1 MNVIERNLQE
11 IGKSLLVTLPKSW
24 TNSLKLKK
32 GSKIKIMISE
42 QGNLLIAPEFV
53 KKQSLNQ
60 ETTIIFDEFFSKRFF
75 KAYFHGYDKIIIN
88 FKDRHDGLYEF
99 LKKFM
104 NVQIIEE
111 SSSRVV
117 VKVFKIDELS
127 IQECLKR
134 MFFLSIN
141 MFDEVGNKSKLQEL
155 RISLIKFYY
164 MLVMQIRRF
173 LSEGKYTEENQISLI
188 KAMDYRMIAEKIER
202 ISGVLLNLKK
212 DSYLVQIKEF
222 YSDSFNYF
230 INEEF
235 DKSLGLLKQEKILL
249 NKIKNKDLLE
259 ILKYAKNI
267 GMLIK

>member
-1 MNVIERNLQE
+1 
-11 IGKSLLVTLPKSW
+11 
-24 TNSLKLKK
+24 
-32 GSKIKIMISE
+32 
-42 QGNLLIAPEFV
+42 
-53 KKQSLNQ
+53 
-60 ETTIIFDEFFSKRFF
+60 
-75 KAYFHGYDKIIIN
+75 
-88 FKDRHDGLYEF
+88 
-99 LKKFM
+99 
-104 NVQIIEE
+104 
-111 SSSRVV
+111 
-117 VKVFKIDELS
+117 
-127 IQECLKR
+127 
-134 MFFLSIN
+134 
-141 MFDEVGNKSKLQEL
+141 
-155 RISLIKFYY
+155 
-164 MLVMQIRRF
+164 MQIRRF

>member
-24 TNSLKLKK
+24 TNSLNLKK
-32 GSKIKIMISE
+32 GSKIKMMVSE

-53 KKQSLNQ
+53 KKQSQNE
-60 ETTIIFDEFFSKRFF
+60 ETTIIFDEFFPKRFF
-75 KAYFHGYDKIIIN
+75 KAYFHGYDKIMIS
-88 FKDRHDGLYEF
+88 FKERHDGLYEF

-111 SSSRVV
+111 SNSKVV

-134 MFFLSIN
+134 MFYLSLN
-141 MFDEVGNKSKLQEL
+141 MFDEVGNKTKLKEL
-155 RISLIKFYY
+155 KNSLVKFYY

-202 ISGVLLNLKK
+202 ISGVLLNLNKNNQ
-212 DSYLVQIKEF
+212 LVQMKKF
-222 YSDSFNYF
+222 YSDAFNYF

-235 DKSLGLLKQEKILL
+235 DKSLNLFKQEKLL
-249 NKIKNKDLLE
+249 SKQITNKDLLE
-259 ILKYAKNI
+259 LLKYAKNI